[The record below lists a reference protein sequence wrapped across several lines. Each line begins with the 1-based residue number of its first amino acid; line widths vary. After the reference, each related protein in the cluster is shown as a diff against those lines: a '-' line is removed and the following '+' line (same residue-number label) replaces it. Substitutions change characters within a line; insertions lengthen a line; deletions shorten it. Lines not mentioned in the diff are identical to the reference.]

1 LLFQRRMHLLNLK
14 NMSPQDI
21 ANFIINNLRPY
32 LEKQKIE
39 IDELKVSPD
48 RLVELLQMIEKEGK
62 NE

>member
-1 LLFQRRMHLLNLK
+1 MHLLNLE
-14 NMSPQDI
+14 NISPQDI

-62 NE
+62 DE

>member
-1 LLFQRRMHLLNLK
+1 MN
-14 NMSPQDI
+14 PQDI

-62 NE
+62 DDK